1 MLSRVAD
8 SLYWMSRYL
17 ERAEHTARVIT
28 VSLNLSLDISDASVD
43 EGWVRAAS
51 NLGMP
56 PVNAGADA
64 TALAKSLVFSAASRS
79 SIVACI
85 MTARENARQ
94 VREQI
99 SSEMW
104 GHLNRLFHEVRR
116 ASVDD
121 SIGTEPLEF
130 LDTVIA
136 GIHLFQGITD
146 STMAHGEGWQ
156 FIQSGR
162 FAERALGLSTLLRAH
177 FNEFPSSDD
186 GVVDP
191 RDHLH
196 WVALLKSCTAFE
208 AYCKVYTAHL
218 RSDKIAEFLL
228 LNPEFPH
235 SMRFSV
241 DMLHHGLES
250 LPETRWTKKSNRLTR
265 LSGRLKA
272 ALSFSQIDEVI
283 AGGMNQYLDNITLQC
298 GQIHAAL
305 YQVYIHYPIESAV
318 EA

>member
-17 ERAEHTARVIT
+17 ERAEHTARLIT
-28 VSLNLSLDISDASVD
+28 VNLNLTLDLSHASVD
-43 EGWVRAAS
+43 QGWARAMTSLGMALPARVDAAS
-51 NLGMP
+51 M
-56 PVNAGADA
+56 AE
-64 TALAKSLVFSAASRS
+64 TLVFDARPGSS

-94 VREQI
+94 VREQT

-104 GHLNRLFHEVRR
+104 EQLNRLFHEVKR
-116 ASVDD
+116 ANVDD
-121 SIGTEPLEF
+121 LMTTDPIEF
-130 LDTVIA
+130 LRAAIE

-146 STMAHGEGWQ
+146 STMAHGEAWR
-156 FIQSGR
+156 FIQVGR
-162 FAERALGLSTLLRAH
+162 YVERAVDIATLLRAH
-177 FNEFPSSDD
+177 FHEFHVSAD
-186 GVVDP
+186 GAIDP

-196 WVALLKSCTAFE
+196 WIALLKSCTAFE
-208 AYCKVYTAHL
+208 AYCKVYTADPKA
-218 RSDKIAEFLL
+218 SNIAEFLL

-235 SMRFSV
+235 SVRFSV
-241 DMLHHGLES
+241 DRLHQGLEA
-250 LPETRWTKKSNRLTR
+250 LPDMVWTKKSSRLTR

-272 ALSFSQIDEVI
+272 ALSFSQIDEI
-283 AGGMNQYLDNITLQC
+283 MSTGMREYLDNIRVQC
-298 GQIHAAL
+298 GQIHSAL

>member
-17 ERAEHTARVIT
+17 ERAEHTARLIT
-28 VSLNLSLDISDASVD
+28 VNLDLTLDLSHASVD
-43 EGWVRAAS
+43 QGWARAALS
-51 NLGMP
+51 LGLTP
-56 PVNAGADA
+56 PSPADA
-64 TALAKSLVFSAASRS
+64 AALAQTLVFDPSSGSS

-104 GHLNRLFHEVRR
+104 EQLNRLFHELKR
-116 ASVDD
+116 ASLTDLASTD
-121 SIGTEPLEF
+121 PIEF
-130 LDTVIA
+130 LAKVIE
-136 GIHLFQGITD
+136 GMHLFHGVTD
-146 STMAHGEGWQ
+146 STMAHGEAWR
-156 FIQSGR
+156 FIQVGR
-162 FAERALGLSTLLRAH
+162 YMERAVDIATLLRAH
-177 FNEFPSSDD
+177 FHELGARDSSI
-186 GVVDP
+186 DP

-196 WVALLKSCTAFE
+196 WIALLKSCTAFE
-208 AYCKVYTAHL
+208 AYCKVYTADPKPD
-218 RSDKIAEFLL
+218 RIAEFLL

-235 SMRFSV
+235 SVRYAV
-241 DMLHHGLES
+241 DRLHNGLEA
-250 LPETRWTKKSNRLTR
+250 LPDMAWTKKSSRLTR

-272 ALSFSQIDEVI
+272 ALSFSQIEEI
-283 AGGMNQYLDNITLQC
+283 MQSGMREYLDSIQEQC

-305 YQVYIHYPIESAV
+305 YQIYIHYPIESAV